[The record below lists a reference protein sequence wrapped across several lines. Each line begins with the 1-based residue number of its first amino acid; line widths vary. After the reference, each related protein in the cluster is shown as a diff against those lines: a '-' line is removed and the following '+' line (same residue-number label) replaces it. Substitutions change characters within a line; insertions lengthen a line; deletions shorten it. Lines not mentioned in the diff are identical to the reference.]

1 MIAGLTYNFL
11 PFMILPIYANLERL
25 DVRLIEAA
33 QDLYASSRAAFWR
46 VTLPLS
52 APGIVAGMLLTF
64 IPAVGDYVNAYFLG
78 GPNQAMI
85 GNVIQGQ
92 YLQLAN
98 YPIAAALSFVLMA
111 LIMVAVVIYLWRRR
125 RRGADGR
132 RRRGSQREWR
142 ARRLGAGR
150 VRARGASGWV
160 REHAL
165 GAYAAVA
172 DRLHADPDRGHR
184 PVLVQRPER
193 ELQHLLAGVH
203 ARPLAG
209 PVRRPG
215 ADRRAAHEPEARGA
229 VDRDRDRDRDRCWRW
244 RSSATG
250 SAAGGRRTSSCLM
263 PMATP
268 EVVIGAALLS
278 MFVYLDCRRGFT
290 TLLIAHVMFS
300 ISFVVVVVRSRL
312 IGFDP
317 ALEEAAADLGAG
329 PLARFRTVTL
339 PLLAPGVVAA
349 AALAFALSIDDFVV
363 SNFNSGTTVTFPLYI
378 FGASQRGIPVRG
390 ERALHDA
397 VRGRRGRARARAL
410 AAAPGRAAQ
419 PPGAGRRSGAGCGLN
434 GRGLD
439 HPGGGEL
446 AELAGVEVEA
456 LTEDGRRVGAQP
468 LRGWQRGGVELGER
482 GARETNAVEL
492 VEQPKL
498 RDLRVRDRGRGRAH
512 RRDQYPELLQ
522 PRGDLRDRLQRDRR
536 GDRAVDQLAV
546 RDPGLVGRRARVAAQ
561 VDQRQRLAQALPHEV
576 VDRPDDDETVS
587 GLNAA

>member
-1 MIAGLTYNFL
+1 MFLMGIVSLESGSLETGFAFTWEFSNFGDALSEHQEEFVRSFVYGGVATLLALLIAYPLAYAIALRAGRWRNVLLFAVIAPFFTTYLIRTLAWQTILSDQSAVVDFLGSLGLLGSADRVLDTPASVIAGLTYNFL
-11 PFMILPIYANLERL
+11 PFMILPIYATLERL

-33 QDLYASSRAAFWR
+33 NDLYASARAAFWR

-111 LIMVAVVIYLWRRR
+111 LIMVAVVIYLWRVGV
-125 RRGADGR
+125 GALMGDGEER
-132 RRRGSQREWR
+132 SDGVR
-142 ARRLGAGR
+142 AQLGAGR
-150 VRARGASGWV
+150 VRARGAFGWI

-165 GAYAAVA
+165 GAYAAAAVA
-172 DRLHADPDRGHR
+172 YMLIPIAVIVLFSFNDPTGNFNISWQGFTLDHWRDPFGDQALTDALVTSLKLAALSTVIATAIGTMLALALVRHR
-184 PVLVQRPER
+184 FF
-193 ELQHLLAGVH
+193 G
-203 ARPLAG
+203 
-209 PVRRPG
+209 
-215 ADRRAAHEPEARGA
+215 RRAAN
-229 VDRDRDRDRDRCWRW
+229 V
-244 RSSATG
+244 
-250 SAAGGRRTSSCLM
+250 LVLV

-278 MFVYLDCRRGFT
+278 MFVYLDVARGFP

-339 PLLAPGVVAA
+339 PLLAPGVIAA

-378 FGASQRGIPVRG
+378 FGASQRGIPV
-390 ERALHDA
+390 EVNVLSTMLF
-397 VRGRRGRARARAL
+397 AL
-410 AAAPGRAAQ
+410 AAA
-419 PPGAGRRSGAGCGLN
+419 
-434 GRGLD
+434 
-439 HPGGGEL
+439 
-446 AELAGVEVEA
+446 A
-456 LTEDGRRVGAQP
+456 LCLV
-468 LRGWQRGGVELGER
+468 LWQ
-482 GARETNAVEL
+482 
-492 VEQPKL
+492 Q
-498 RDLRVRDRGRGRAH
+498 
-512 RRDQYPELLQ
+512 
-522 PRGDLRDRLQRDRR
+522 
-536 GDRAVDQLAV
+536 
-546 RDPGLVGRRARVAAQ
+546 RRAE
-561 VDQRQRLAQALPHEV
+561 RLNRPLPETEAIPAGQA
-576 VDRPDDDETVS
+576 
-587 GLNAA
+587 G

>member
-1 MIAGLTYNFL
+1 MFLMGIVSLESGSLETGFAFTWEFSNFGDALSEHQEEFVRSFVYGGVATLLALLIAYPLAYAIALRAGRWRSVLLFAVIAPFFTTYLIRTLAWQTILSDQSAVVDFLGSLGLLGSADRVLDTPASVIAGLTYNFL
-11 PFMILPIYANLERL
+11 PFMILPIYATLERL

-33 QDLYASSRAAFWR
+33 NDLYASARAAFWR

-111 LIMVAVVIYLWRRR
+111 LIMVAVVIYLWRVGV
-125 RRGADGR
+125 GALMGDGEER
-132 RRRGSQREWR
+132 SDGVR
-142 ARRLGAGR
+142 AQLGAGR
-150 VRARGASGWV
+150 VRARGAFGWI

-165 GAYAAVA
+165 GAYAAAAVA
-172 DRLHADPDRGHR
+172 YMLIPIAVIVLFSFNDPTGNFNISWQGFTLDHWRDPFGDQALTDALVTSLKLAALSTVIATAIGTMLALALVRHR
-184 PVLVQRPER
+184 FF
-193 ELQHLLAGVH
+193 G
-203 ARPLAG
+203 
-209 PVRRPG
+209 
-215 ADRRAAHEPEARGA
+215 RRAAN
-229 VDRDRDRDRDRCWRW
+229 V
-244 RSSATG
+244 
-250 SAAGGRRTSSCLM
+250 LVLV

-278 MFVYLDCRRGFT
+278 MFIYLDVARGFP

-339 PLLAPGVVAA
+339 PLLAPGVIAA

-378 FGASQRGIPVRG
+378 FGASQRGIPV
-390 ERALHDA
+390 EVNVLSTMLF
-397 VRGRRGRARARAL
+397 AL
-410 AAAPGRAAQ
+410 AAA
-419 PPGAGRRSGAGCGLN
+419 
-434 GRGLD
+434 
-439 HPGGGEL
+439 
-446 AELAGVEVEA
+446 A
-456 LTEDGRRVGAQP
+456 LCLV
-468 LRGWQRGGVELGER
+468 LWQ
-482 GARETNAVEL
+482 
-492 VEQPKL
+492 Q
-498 RDLRVRDRGRGRAH
+498 
-512 RRDQYPELLQ
+512 
-522 PRGDLRDRLQRDRR
+522 
-536 GDRAVDQLAV
+536 
-546 RDPGLVGRRARVAAQ
+546 RRAE
-561 VDQRQRLAQALPHEV
+561 RLNRPLPETEAIPAGQA
-576 VDRPDDDETVS
+576 
-587 GLNAA
+587 G